1 MGGQAHLTSGTD
13 DPEGEGWLRLTE
25 TERYK
30 DGYVYIDE
38 SFPSTLGVYVEFE
51 YKAWREDDYIAPGY
65 TKPVYYGADGF
76 SVFLFDA
83 SVPAFRI
90 GAYAGS
96 LGYANFNN
104 GAGDVRPGLAGGYI
118 GVGIDECGNFATNL
132 EGRNGGV
139 STRLPNSITLRGSES
154 SGYKYLIH
162 EQLQPDGFADGPTSV
177 DYNTLTPT
185 RPDDATFFRKVRLVI
200 DPVGTPESPQYKI
213 TVSWQ
218 NALNTSWEELLSY
231 TTVEPI
237 PDNLKIGFAAST
249 GWEYNYHEI
258 RNLFV
263 TTPGG
268 TSVTKTVDKATANVG
283 DELTYTIT
291 VNNHTT
297 GGKLENLQLRDLF
310 KDGEDN
316 FMLTDKFEITSIT
329 FNNNGNPDNT
339 AGGYVH
345 GVPKTGLTANAFST
359 TMTMAANSSATFIV
373 KGKVKARPA
382 GGKIINSVHFD
393 PSESGI
399 IDLDGT
405 NDRAEVETVLIPNYW
420 YGGNGNTIEEKENW
434 ADPENWTAK
443 YVPNGKD
450 DDAIFAT
457 KENWG
462 SNAVNDLVLDTNRII
477 GNVINET
484 DTLVALRIPAGKT
497 LIIDKKADTGP
508 AEKLIIEAEHDKPNG
523 ALILSDISL
532 NTAVP
537 ATVQFASKSRP
548 EDGTTWPRIWQ
559 FFGVPV
565 KDKTLE
571 NLFGTNAYGSIY
583 GYTPET
589 NIIVRKY
596 NESLAIPGNP
606 QEKWEEMDKSN
617 VMLPYYGYEITQP
630 ESYYADSVYNL
641 VGTLVTDSAKT
652 LDFTI
657 SPAGVYSR
665 GNYMLANP
673 YAAPIQIDKLEDTDF
688 VNFAKTIYIYNT
700 GSRQQWI
707 DESGHTTPTPTTTQ
721 TPGTYMSIPRDAAV
735 TLDETQIP
743 TLQAFLLRAID
754 ENIDPRFTFRYAT
767 VQHEDT
773 TVTTKPM
780 RVKRM
785 NATASSSSVVK
796 PLIKMDVI
804 GEKSSDRVYL
814 ITADGTSKSFDNGWD
829 GRKIFT
835 PDMVQM
841 YASTPDGRMQVNSD
855 ADLNDTYIGFRSGGE
870 NSYKLKFTYNE
881 QMDGVYESLYLHD
894 LVTDRVYDVTDGKEI
909 TFSSSASE
917 NNDKRFK
924 LTTASRVPT
933 GIAGAEADGVLKIA
947 ADARS
952 IIVNNN
958 SEQDA
963 VLTVYDLVG
972 KVLMS
977 KTVSIGAQT
986 LEHGLPQ
993 GTYIM
998 EARTVDSDNK
1008 VVVKTIISNK

>member
-1 MGGQAHLTSGTD
+1 M
-13 DPEGEGWLRLTE
+13 
-25 TERYK
+25 
-30 DGYVYIDE
+30 
-38 SFPSTLGVYVEFE
+38 EFE
-51 YKAWREDDYIAPGY
+51 YKAWRESDYSKVFG
-65 TKPVYYGADGF
+65 GADGF

-83 SVPAFRI
+83 SVPTFRI

-104 GAGDVRPGLAGGYI
+104 GQGDVRPGLAGGYI

-139 STRLPNSITLRGSES
+139 AKRVPNSITLRGSES
-154 SGYKYLIH
+154 SGYKYLTH
-162 EQLQPDGFADGPTSV
+162 KQLQLDGLVDGPNSV

-297 GGKLENLQLRDLF
+297 GGKLENLKLRDLF

-339 AGGYVH
+339 AEGYVH
-345 GVPKTGLTANAFST
+345 GVSKTDFTANAFGT

-399 IDLDGT
+399 IDPDAT

-548 EDGTTWPRIWQ
+548 EVGTTWPRIWQ

-583 GYTPET
+583 GYAPET

-630 ESYYADSVYNL
+630 ETYYADSVYNL

-673 YAAPIQIDKLEDTDF
+673 YAAPIQIDKLADTDF

-721 TPGTYMSIPRDAAV
+721 TSGTYMSIPRDAAV
-735 TLDETQIP
+735 TLGETQIP

-754 ENIDPRFTFRYAT
+754 ENIDPQFTFRYAT

-785 NATASSSSVVK
+785 NATASSSSTIK
-796 PLIKMDVI
+796 PLITMDVI

-841 YASTPDGRMQVNSD
+841 YTSTPDGRMQVNSD

-881 QMDGVYESLYLHD
+881 QMDGVYESLYLRD
-894 LVTDRVYDVTDGKEI
+894 LATGKEYDVTDGKEI
-909 TFSSSASE
+909 IFSSSALE

-977 KTVSIGAQT
+977 KTVSIGVQT